1 MTARFA
7 YAGPSAELE
16 RRELLGEP
24 VARAHARAL
33 SGRTGPAD
41 WTITLGDEL
50 LFDAAGLDALASAV
64 TRYDGPATELALAL
78 APGPALRR
86 DYYSL
91 QALEN
96 GAVPLLVSAKRAG
109 GDGSRAALAVPL
121 EVDARHVPLP
131 DSMGGPEQVEVPRAL
146 LVAHRTPHDLLFAN
160 QIALVSALAA
170 RVKASPRAWLAGALA
185 WRRLPLPERIALAY
199 RDVHPG
205 ADVHPTAVVEGS
217 VIGAGARIGAHAV
230 VRFSMIGAGARV
242 HDGAKVELSVVGA
255 GAWLMHDLVLYRSV
269 VEAQVFLI
277 HGPYQFSC
285 FHRASAMFAT
295 ILMDYRA
302 DGRPI
307 RVATPDGARDYGGR
321 FLGAVVGE
329 DARVLGGCLLAPGRV
344 VPRSAWLTPDPAQVH
359 TLSGGALPAATPLPP
374 DRTRR
379 KSDDRTHDA

>member
-16 RRELLGEP
+16 RRELLAEP
-24 VARAHARAL
+24 VARFHARVL
-33 SGRTGPAD
+33 SGRTGPGE
-41 WTITLGDEL
+41 WTIALGEEL
-50 LFDAAGLDALASAV
+50 LFDGAGLDLLAGAV
-64 TRYDGPATELALAL
+64 AAYRGPASELALAL
-78 APGPALRR
+78 QPGPALAR

-91 QALEN
+91 QALES
-96 GAVPLLVSAKRAG
+96 GAVPLPAVARRVG
-109 GDGSRAALAVPL
+109 GDGSKAALSVQLP
-121 EVDARHVPLP
+121 VDVRAVPLP
-131 DSMGGPEQVEVPRAL
+131 DSMGGPESIEVPRAL
-146 LVAHRTPHDLLFAN
+146 LVAYRTPHDLLFAN
-160 QIALVSALAA
+160 QIALVSGLAA
-170 RVKASPRAWLAGALA
+170 RVRGSKLAWVRGALS
-185 WRRLPLPERIALAY
+185 WRRLPAPERIALAY
-199 RDVHPG
+199 RDIHPS

-217 VIGAGARIGAHAV
+217 VIGAGARVGAHAV
-230 VRFSMIGAGARV
+230 VRFSVIGPHARV

-269 VEAQVFLI
+269 AEAQVFLI

-307 RVATPDGARDYGGR
+307 RVATPEGPRDYGGR

-344 VPRSAWLTPDPAQVH
+344 VPPRAWLTPDPAQVH
-359 TLSGGALPAATPLPP
+359 TLSGGALPEVTPLPP
-374 DRTRR
+374 ELTRR
-379 KSDDRTHDA
+379 RPDERNA